1 MDYYPEVT
9 ADPREIQLV
18 RSKFQIKPE
27 LYWFSSVRE
36 WLEMLLSVCGFVWHK
51 RFRYIRRML

>member
-1 MDYYPEVT
+1 MDCYYPEVT

-27 LYWFSSVRE
+27 LY
-36 WLEMLLSVCGFVWHK
+36 
-51 RFRYIRRML
+51 